1 MGDREVRKMEKIVAE
16 CDLCGFEIYGGE
28 TCYCINGEYI
38 CEDCLREFAARF
50 FAPFRMGG
58 RD

>member
-1 MGDREVRKMEKIVAE
+1 MEEIVAE
-16 CDLCGFEIYGGE
+16 CDICGFEIYRGE
-28 TCYCINGEYI
+28 GYYCVNGESI

-50 FAPFRMGG
+50 LAPFRREE